1 MTQKINLT
9 KLETENQNTRTMEID
24 TFSTHEILSVINS
37 EDQKVAPAV
46 EKAIP
51 QIEKLV
57 EAIVDRLSNGGR
69 LFYIGAGTSGR
80 LGFLDAAECPPTYGV
95 SYELV
100 QGIMAGGF
108 EALYKAKEGA
118 EDDAELGVAD
128 CKERN
133 LCEKDVLVG
142 LAASGRTP
150 YVLGALRYANSI
162 GAFTGSIACVS
173 DSEIGKVA
181 QVAIE
186 VLPGQEVVTGST
198 RMKAGTSQKLILNMI
213 STASMIRLGKVYNNL
228 MVDVKPTNIKLV
240 NRAKGIIQKATQCSE
255 ETASKAFE
263 EAGQSCKLAIF
274 MILSEM
280 SREESE
286 KILSDYR
293 GHLKEALRAIG
304 K

>member
-9 KLETENQNTRTMEID
+9 KLETENQNERTMEID
-24 TFSTHEILSVINS
+24 TFSTAEILSVINS
-37 EDQKVAPAV
+37 EDQKVAIAV
-46 EKAIP
+46 EKTLP

-57 EAIVDRLSNGGR
+57 DAIVERLSNGGR

-95 SYELV
+95 SYEMV

-133 LCEKDVLVG
+133 LCAKDVLVG

-150 YVLGALRYANSI
+150 YVIGALKYANEI

-173 DSEIGKVA
+173 ESEIGKIA

-186 VLPGQEVVTGST
+186 ALPGQEVVTGST
-198 RMKAGTSQKLILNMI
+198 RMKAGTCQKLILNMI

-240 NRAKGIIQKATQCSE
+240 NRAKGIIRKATGCSE
-255 ETASKAFE
+255 EKADEAFE
-263 EAGQSCKLAIF
+263 AAGQSCKLAIF
-274 MILSEM
+274 MVLSEKDK
-280 SREESE
+280 EESE
-286 KILSDYR
+286 KILSEYK
-293 GHLKEALRAIG
+293 GHLKEALRSIG

>member
-1 MTQKINLT
+1 MTKINLT
-9 KLETENQNTRTMEID
+9 KLETENQNEKTMNID
-24 TFSTHEILSVINS
+24 TFSTAEILTVINE

-46 EKAIP
+46 ANAIP
-51 QIEKLV
+51 QIEQLV
-57 EAIVDRLSNGGR
+57 DAIVERLSNGGR

-95 SYELV
+95 SYDLV

-118 EDDAELGVAD
+118 EDDAELGVSD
-128 CKERN
+128 CKERT
-133 LCEKDVLVG
+133 LCDKDVIVG

-150 YVLGALRYANSI
+150 YVIGALNYANEI

-173 DSEIGKVA
+173 NSEIGKIA
-181 QVAIE
+181 KVAIE
-186 VLPGQEVVTGST
+186 VLPGQEVITGST
-198 RMKAGTSQKLILNMI
+198 RMKAGTSQKLVLNMI
-213 STASMIRLGKVYNNL
+213 STSSMIKLGKVYNNL

-240 NRAKGIIQKATQCSE
+240 NRAKGIIQKATQCTEEVASE
-255 ETASKAFE
+255 MY
-263 EAGQSCKLAIF
+263 EAAEQSCKLAIF
-274 MILSEM
+274 MILSGKGK
-280 SREESE
+280 EESE

-293 GHLKEALRAIG
+293 GHLKDALHSIG